1 MAEYVGEDD
10 LAYLRSVDS
19 PTIANAL
26 ERLDL
31 RERRDGYIGGNVA
44 CRFPELGPM
53 VGLALTVT
61 VDDAVG
67 RPARQEGYWAL
78 WEALEATAAPT
89 VIVMKD
95 ASGAPERV
103 AYAGEIMATLAQR
116 LGAVGIV
123 TDGALRDLDE
133 VRAKG
138 FHYFMRHAVVSHANF
153 ELSKVGDPVMLDG
166 QLVRTGDLLHGDA
179 NGIVIVP
186 DAGLPRLRDAVD
198 AVRTAERRDLDFIEG
213 PDFTLAGYR
222 EMRGYGTPAPAS
234 APAGG

>member
-1 MAEYVGEDD
+1 MTTVPGLDQAD
-10 LAYLRSVDS
+10 LAFLQGVDS

-31 RERRDGYIGGNVA
+31 RDRSDGYLGGNVA
-44 CRFPELGPM
+44 CAFPELGVM
-53 VGLALTVT
+53 VGTALTVT

-67 RPARQEGYWAL
+67 RPARQEGYWDL
-78 WEALEATAAPT
+78 WATLEACEGPV

-95 ASGAPERV
+95 VSGAPHRV
-103 AYAGEIMATLAQR
+103 AYAGEIMVTLAKR
-116 LGAVGIV
+116 LGAIGIV

-153 ELSKVGDPVMLDG
+153 ELSKVGDPVLVDG
-166 QLVRTGDLLHGDA
+166 QVVRTGDLLHGDA

-186 DAGLPRLRDAVD
+186 REGLAGLRDAVA
-198 AVRTAERRDLDFIEG
+198 AVRASERRDLDFIDG
-213 PDFTLAGYR
+213 PDFTLDGYR
-222 EMRGYGTPAPAS
+222 AMRGYGS
-234 APAGG
+234 